1 MAMVRPSAY
10 SVALRLQ
17 RVPRALQGRVR
28 VSRALHGREGRLTR
42 LAPAPRALG
51 GRAMSDDEQTQ
62 LETHAPMEGG
72 AQLSHGP
79 GTAAETGAAA
89 LAGAAEAVTD
99 PPATLRARMI
109 ADLANFVPTG
119 TNVAAV
125 ADTLL
130 DQDFESMHDVMEVD
144 LTASDLLD
152 MFPFDLDLV
161 VALRV
166 GLAVAVV
173 VRGVT
178 LLGTASYTPPTAA
191 AAVASACRDLA
202 RARLLPVFAQPA
214 PLPIMLPVAAVEV
227 QPVTPTTIVMAQA
240 VDP

>member
-1 MAMVRPSAY
+1 MPYAEVQKVIQILEQNWSPAVRGHTMAMVRPSAY

-89 LAGAAEAVTD
+89 LAMKGRSE
-99 PPATLRARMI
+99 RR
-109 ADLANFVPTG
+109 
-119 TNVAAV
+119 
-125 ADTLL
+125 
-130 DQDFESMHDVMEVD
+130 
-144 LTASDLLD
+144 
-152 MFPFDLDLV
+152 
-161 VALRV
+161 
-166 GLAVAVV
+166 
-173 VRGVT
+173 
-178 LLGTASYTPPTAA
+178 
-191 AAVASACRDLA
+191 CRNLS
-202 RARLLPVFAQPA
+202 
-214 PLPIMLPVAAVEV
+214 
-227 QPVTPTTIVMAQA
+227 T
-240 VDP
+240 

>member
-1 MAMVRPSAY
+1 MPYRYAEGKKVIQILKQNWSPAVTRGHTMAMVWPSAY

-62 LETHAPMEGG
+62 LETHAPVEGG

-109 ADLANFVPTG
+109 ADLANFVPAS
-119 TNVAAV
+119 TNVEAV
-125 ADTLL
+125 AD
-130 DQDFESMHDVMEVD
+130 V
-144 LTASDLLD
+144 
-152 MFPFDLDLV
+152 
-161 VALRV
+161 
-166 GLAVAVV
+166 
-173 VRGVT
+173 
-178 LLGTASYTPPTAA
+178 LLGEKW
-191 AAVASACRDLA
+191 
-202 RARLLPVFAQPA
+202 
-214 PLPIMLPVAAVEV
+214 M
-227 QPVTPTTIVMAQA
+227 
-240 VDP
+240 

>member
-1 MAMVRPSAY
+1 MYGPPPKPLGTREA
-10 SVALRLQ
+10 
-17 RVPRALQGRVR
+17 VPA
-28 VSRALHGREGRLTR
+28 
-42 LAPAPRALG
+42 APRAAW
-51 GRAMSDDEQTQ
+51 RAIVRKE
-62 LETHAPMEGG
+62 ARP
-72 AQLSHGP
+72 LSHG
-79 GTAAETGAAA
+79 AAFEPTSH
-89 LAGAAEAVTD
+89 
-99 PPATLRARMI
+99 MI
-109 ADLANFVPTG
+109 ADLAANFVPTG

-144 LTASDLLD
+144 LTASDLRE
-152 MFPFDLDLV
+152 MFPFDPDLV

-227 QPVTPTTIVMAQA
+227 QPMTPTTIVMAQA

>member
-62 LETHAPMEGG
+62 LETHAPVEGG

-109 ADLANFVPTG
+109 ADLAANFVPTG

-144 LTASDLLD
+144 LT
-152 MFPFDLDLV
+152 
-161 VALRV
+161 
-166 GLAVAVV
+166 
-173 VRGVT
+173 
-178 LLGTASYTPPTAA
+178 
-191 AAVASACRDLA
+191 
-202 RARLLPVFAQPA
+202 
-214 PLPIMLPVAAVEV
+214 
-227 QPVTPTTIVMAQA
+227 
-240 VDP
+240 

>member
-1 MAMVRPSAY
+1 MPYAEGKKVIQILEQNWSLAVTRGHTMAMVWPSAY

-89 LAGAAEAVTD
+89 LAGAAEAVAD

-109 ADLANFVPTG
+109 VDLANFVPT
-119 TNVAAV
+119 
-125 ADTLL
+125 
-130 DQDFESMHDVMEVD
+130 
-144 LTASDLLD
+144 
-152 MFPFDLDLV
+152 V
-161 VALRV
+161 VEAKSGRNP
-166 GLAVAVV
+166 VV
-173 VRGVT
+173 FG
-178 LLGTASYTPPTAA
+178 
-191 AAVASACRDLA
+191 
-202 RARLLPVFAQPA
+202 PVKSGFFGF
-214 PLPIMLPVAAVEV
+214 
-227 QPVTPTTIVMAQA
+227 
-240 VDP
+240 